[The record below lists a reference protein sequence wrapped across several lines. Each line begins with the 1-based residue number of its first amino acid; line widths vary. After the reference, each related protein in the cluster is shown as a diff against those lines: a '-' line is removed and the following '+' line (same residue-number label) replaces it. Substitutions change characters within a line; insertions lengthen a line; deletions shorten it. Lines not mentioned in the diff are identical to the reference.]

1 MMLNMILKKRKGY
14 AFQIPDTIPAT
25 SLFIPEEILRRRSTE
40 FKEFLET
47 IKKEAKLCTK

>member
-14 AFQIPDTIPAT
+14 AFQIPDTTPQI
-25 SLFIPEEILRRRSTE
+25 SLFTPEEILKRRSTE